1 MRTLADI
8 TPLELANCVGTWVDV
23 PHKPHPVIYMGEFE
37 STGEIKH
44 GAVILDPRYGTNHT
58 RLDNCTPRPDL
69 PRAWNPDGVPV
80 AGEYEYAVQVRLQEN
95 GQWHQVTE
103 WSTNPNPYK
112 PGHEPNHNERIVRR
126 LVSQPEEV
134 QP

>member
-1 MRTLADI
+1 MITLADI

-69 PRAWNPDGVPV
+69 PRAWNPDGRPV
-80 AGEYEYAVQVRLQEN
+80 FMETELGHIDNCGDFIPCDNEEYATARRWV
-95 GQWHQVTE
+95 GYW
-103 WSTNPNPYK
+103 
-112 PGHEPNHNERIVRR
+112 EPV
-126 LVSQPEEV
+126 EEDA
-134 QP
+134 